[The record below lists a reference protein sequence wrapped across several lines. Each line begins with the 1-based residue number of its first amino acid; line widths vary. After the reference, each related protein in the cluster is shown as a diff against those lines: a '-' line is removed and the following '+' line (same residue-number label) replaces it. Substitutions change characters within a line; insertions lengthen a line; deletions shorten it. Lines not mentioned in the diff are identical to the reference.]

1 MKNGFILL
9 PAGKT
14 LRQWSQRIISLV
26 PSQTELLADLGL
38 DHEVVGITRFCIHPD
53 SWFRNKQRVGGTKNV
68 DVKKIDALQPDL
80 IIANRE
86 ENLKAQIEE
95 LAKHYP
101 VYVSDIQ
108 SMPDAL
114 NMIEDIGFLT
124 GTLTAARRIGD
135 DIRKSFLELEKQNWL
150 PQKSAY
156 LIWKTPWMTV
166 GRDTFIHEMMSLAG
180 FENVFGNQSRYPE
193 FSLEEL
199 AEKQPELILLSS
211 EPYPFKAKHQ
221 KELEKLFPDA
231 RIMLVDGEMFSWY
244 GSRLRQTADY
254 LKQLREDSDNNQLT
268 AGY

>member
-9 PAGKT
+9 PTGKT
-14 LRQWSQRIISLV
+14 LRQWPRRIISLV
-26 PSQTELLADLGL
+26 PSQTELLADLQL
-38 DHEVVGITRFCIHPD
+38 NNEVVGITKFCIHPN

-86 ENLKAQIEE
+86 ENLKTQIEE

-108 SMPDAL
+108 SLPDAL

-124 GTLTAARRIGD
+124 NTLTAARRIGD
-135 DIRKSFLELEKQNWL
+135 AIRRSFFEFEKQKGS
-150 PQKSAY
+150 PKKSAY

-166 GRDTFIHEMMSLAG
+166 GRDTFIHEVMSLAG
-180 FENVFGNQSRYPE
+180 FENVFGDQSRYPE

-199 AEKQPELILLSS
+199 AERKPELILLSS
-211 EPYPFKAKHQ
+211 EPYPFKTTHQ

-231 RIMLVDGEMFSWY
+231 RVMLVDGEMFSWY
-244 GSRLRQTADY
+244 GSRLLQTTAY
-254 LKQLREDSDNNQLT
+254 LKQLRERL
-268 AGY
+268 